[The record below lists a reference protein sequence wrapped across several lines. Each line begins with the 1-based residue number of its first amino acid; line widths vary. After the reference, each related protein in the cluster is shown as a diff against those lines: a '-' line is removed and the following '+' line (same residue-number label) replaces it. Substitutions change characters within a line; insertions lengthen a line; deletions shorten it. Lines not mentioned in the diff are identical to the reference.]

1 MITKLKVYNS
11 FVFDCDGVILD
22 ANQLKTE
29 AFYQAALPYGV
40 ELAQALVDYHVQN
53 GGISRYRKFEYFLE
67 NIVGGENNATA
78 LNTLLSTYADTVK
91 KGLLTCAIAPG
102 LKELREAFPKT
113 RWLVVSGSDQTELR
127 EIFAQREISHYFD
140 GGIFGSPDKKEEI
153 LAREL
158 EMGNIQKPAVFL
170 GDSRYD
176 YQSAT
181 EAGLDFIFVSGWS
194 EWKPN
199 SEIVINRQV
208 KGLEE
213 LVTRG

>member
-1 MITKLKVYNS
+1 MVNLTSYLS

-29 AFYQAALPYGV
+29 AFYQAALPYGE

-67 NIVGGENNATA
+67 NIVGRETDTTA
-78 LNTLLSTYADTVK
+78 LNTLLSTYADAVK

-153 LAREL
+153 IAREL
-158 EMGNIQKPAVFL
+158 ERGNLQKPAVFL

-176 YQSAT
+176 YKAAT

-194 EWKPN
+194 EWKPDFKVTV
-199 SEIVINRQV
+199 SREI
-208 KGLEE
+208 KCL
-213 LVTRG
+213 